1 MRKFLSFPP
10 DSSLDAVKKIETS
23 LCKKHL
29 KKVKHRGE
37 TYDFILMFC
46 PVISRVKTD
55 IMSAM
60 SALEAEGLPG
70 GKPVVLVVLHHTF
83 DPDLCVPDSS
93 RIVDRN
99 DVIVAVDCLF
109 YETKGLLKCPRN
121 KMALTKIRK
130 TVKSKDGVQKL
141 QIKIFRKKSRSDEK
155 VKREREPR
163 VSNEGIVTTE
173 ERPTDRAKAKKMKR
187 FLSFP
192 PDSSLDAV
200 KKIETSLCKKHLKK
214 VKHREETYD
223 FILMFCPVI
232 SRVKTDIMSAMSAL
246 EAEGLPG
253 GKPVVLVV
261 LHHTFNPDLCVPDS
275 SRIVDRNDVILAV
288 DCLFYET
295 KGLLKCP
302 RNNMALKKIRKTVK
316 LKDGRRSKF
325 WK

>member
-1 MRKFLSFPP
+1 MWVIRIWHIRFLTTLCCAVAGWKMRK
-10 DSSLDAVKKIETS
+10 
-23 LCKKHL
+23 
-29 KKVKHRGE
+29 GE

-141 QIKIFRKKSRSDEK
+141 QIKIFRK
-155 VKREREPR
+155 
-163 VSNEGIVTTE
+163 
-173 ERPTDRAKAKKMKR
+173 
-187 FLSFP
+187 
-192 PDSSLDAV
+192 
-200 KKIETSLCKKHLKK
+200 
-214 VKHREETYD
+214 
-223 FILMFCPVI
+223 
-232 SRVKTDIMSAMSAL
+232 
-246 EAEGLPG
+246 
-253 GKPVVLVV
+253 V
-261 LHHTFNPDLCVPDS
+261 LHRPPFTHLCFTLVKS
-275 SRIVDRNDVILAV
+275 DRLPHQCIKLTQCLCLLGCLCLA
-288 DCLFYET
+288 T
-295 KGLLKCP
+295 
-302 RNNMALKKIRKTVK
+302 
-316 LKDGRRSKF
+316 
-325 WK
+325 